1 MINGLIRT
9 FKFKTLKAN
18 KFIVICVSILLTWYL
33 LLFPGRAGADAVG
46 LLKLIRDGK
55 STDWWTST
63 YFWFIKITT
72 FNGRTIA
79 LTSFVLLT
87 LLAISFYWMIRV
99 FPAPISSIRKS
110 YLILIS
116 TPVFSVFGLSVG
128 HDSLQVSGLLLL
140 IGIEIRN
147 YYGITIR
154 RTKLAIVY
162 LISFFCLL
170 TTQTGIL
177 IIVLS
182 LVILFVRKQILVTSI
197 LISITVSIYLWSS
210 IGVSTSLFN
219 GVVVTYT
226 SEAKYAPI
234 LSDLKCV
241 AQHPESDISSSE
253 WKFLERISNH
263 DNWIYPIS
271 CNNSDI
277 FGGLP
282 ARTKKLDVN
291 SYDLYRNYFSIV
303 SKNPAIVVMAHIQR
317 ARGILPPPF
326 FQSPDNQVILDTKI
340 PIGQGT
346 NTALQSGPELLH
358 PSIDDSI
365 LKIEYP
371 GQKKLE
377 AIAQAP
383 IFLFNQASWF
393 WGWAGLWTWPIIIY
407 WIWKLKIQ
415 KIRQFVIT
423 LYPLLTLNLLLFVA
437 IPFSHSR
444 YYMSAI
450 LIGLFVTVLMINE
463 KLNNLSKI
471 K

>member
-1 MINGLIRT
+1 MKNSLIKIFR
-9 FKFKTLKAN
+9 FNILKTN
-18 KFIVICVSILLTWYL
+18 RFIVISVLILSTWYL

-63 YFWFIKITT
+63 YFWFIKLTT

-79 LTSFVLLT
+79 VTSFVLLT
-87 LLAISFYWMIRV
+87 VLATSFYWMVRV
-99 FPAPISSIRKS
+99 FPAPISTIRKS

-116 TPVFSVFGLSVG
+116 TPVFSVFGLSIG

-147 YYGITIR
+147 YYGTAIR
-154 RTKLAIVY
+154 STKLAIVY

-170 TTQTGIL
+170 TTQIGIM

-182 LVILFVRKQILVTSI
+182 LVILFVRRQIFVTSI
-197 LISITVSIYLWSS
+197 LIPITLSIYFFSS

-226 SEAKYAPI
+226 AEAKYAPVLI
-234 LSDLKCV
+234 DLKCV
-241 AQHPESDISSSE
+241 AQHPESDISPSE
-253 WKFLERISNH
+253 WKFLERISDH
-263 DNWIYPIS
+263 DNWIHPIS
-271 CNNSDI
+271 CNNSDL

-282 ARTKKLDVN
+282 ARTRKLDVN
-291 SYDLYRNYFSIV
+291 SYDLYKNYFSIV
-303 SKNPAIVVMAHIQR
+303 SKNPAIVAMAHIQR

-326 FQSPDNQVILDTKI
+326 FQSPDNQVILDTTI

-371 GQKKLE
+371 GQKILE
-377 AIAQAP
+377 AIGQAP

-415 KIRQFVIT
+415 KIRLFVIT
-423 LYPLLTLNLLLFVA
+423 LYPLWILNSLLLVA
-437 IPFSHSR
+437 IPFSHPR

-450 LIGLFVTVLMINE
+450 LIGLFVTILMINE
-463 KLNNLSKI
+463 KLNNLAKI
-471 K
+471 E